1 MPTSPGLPGCG
12 SRTCVEPGNPLKALA
27 MARRRDAAEKEA
39 HPSRVEEVLRR
50 SETQTSISLSGMGL
64 VRVPSAL
71 RHAIKLKV
79 LDLGNNRL
87 SELPDWLNELPALE
101 YIVAR
106 GNPWRTLPPGP
117 AEVMLDPADVLAL
130 PPEAAIER
138 LCMHVGPDDSPDAMI
153 ALLKQPDKL
162 ARLQRLSLGTSETPD
177 ARAPQP
183 LPDVFRAVLD
193 AIHAFNGLRTL
204 DVRGLAL
211 HELPHG
217 IASLQNIRDL
227 SACRIGLKTLP
238 RWLAHLPLE
247 RLDLSSNI
255 LSGLPDWLPEMRRLS
270 TLWLVGNERL
280 KRLPPS
286 VFDMPALK
294 VLGLMECPIREI
306 PSDILRADKLSYL
319 AIDEVRLES
328 PPPEVATQG
337 LDAIRDYWRQRDEAG
352 IDYLCE
358 AKLIILG
365 EGGAGKSTLVRK
377 ILDPTCA
384 VDPQEMSTEGID
396 VARYQFPTTIRP
408 RASQGAADGSANATP
423 PQALQRDFQVN
434 IWDFGGQEI
443 YHATHQ
449 FFLTRRSVYLLV
461 CDDRKEDT
469 DFAYWLQAVEA
480 LSDGSPLLIIQN
492 EKQDRSRDIG
502 LADLRGRFANL
513 RGAWATNLA
522 SNRGLPEV
530 LHAIRRELESLPHVG
545 TPLPATWKRVRQALE
560 QDPRDTLGLNEYL
573 DLCEQHGFNRRD
585 DKLMLSQYLH
595 DLGICLHFQDD
606 AVLKH
611 TIVLKPSWG
620 TDAVYRVLDD
630 PTVKAARGRFSRAD
644 LSRIWCE
651 AQYQGMQD
659 ELLRLMAKFQLCYAL
674 DAGEQRWMAPQL
686 LSADRPAYDWPAT
699 GSLVVSWRYDFM
711 PKGLLTRFI
720 VAQHHLMADGAP
732 VWRAGVVLSRDGT
745 RAEVVED
752 YARRRIVVRVQG
764 DDARGLL
771 AIVDD
776 RIQQLNQAFPR
787 LKVQRWLPC
796 PCAECRAKP
805 EPEAFALDKLTKMA
819 LRDQDIQCHESGEM
833 VSATELLREVLPSVL
848 QKAATLRTDLFFT
861 DRGVDV
867 AAGAAALAERPSRA
881 TPAESPKPAPAAPT
895 TPEVLVSY
903 ASSPDTKALVAQ
915 LDQHFSSAGIRLLVD
930 RKDVRYKDSIGQ
942 FMQRIANARCVVVIV
957 SKKYLQSE
965 YCMTEL
971 VGLLKADNLR
981 ERIFPI
987 VLDDAQLYRAASC
1000 VAYVAHWEKEIA
1012 DLDAELKRVR
1022 GDNLARL
1029 QAKLTEY
1036 SEFRRLF
1043 DDLSDTLRDM
1053 HALSP
1058 EEHAESG
1065 YAALLAAVRAQ
1076 LGLA

>member
-1 MPTSPGLPGCG
+1 
-12 SRTCVEPGNPLKALA
+12 
-27 MARRRDAAEKEA
+27 MARRRDTAEDEPY
-39 HPSRVEEVLRR
+39 PSRVDEVLRR
-50 SETQTSISLSGMGL
+50 SENRTDISLAGMGL

-71 RHAIKLKV
+71 RHAVKLES
-79 LDLGNNRL
+79 LDISGNRL
-87 SELPDWLNELPALE
+87 SELPDWLNELPALI

-106 GNPWRTLPPGP
+106 GNPLRSLPPGP
-117 AEVMLDPADVLAL
+117 AEVVLDPEDVLAL

-138 LCMHVGPDDSPDAMI
+138 VALILWPDCRPDAI
-153 ALLKQPDKL
+153 QALLMQPEKL
-162 ARLQRLSLGTSETPD
+162 ARLQRLSMGISDTLD
-177 ARAPQP
+177 ARGPQP
-183 LPDVFRAVLD
+183 VLEAFRAVLD
-193 AIHAFNGLRTL
+193 TIHRFAGLQAL
-204 DVRGLAL
+204 NLRGLAL
-211 HELPHG
+211 QELPRG
-217 IASLQNIRDL
+217 IAALQNLREL
-227 SACRIGLKTLP
+227 SATRIGMKTFP

-247 RLDLSSNI
+247 SLDLSFNI
-255 LSGLPDWLPEMRRLS
+255 LGGLPDWLPEMRRLS

-280 KRLPPS
+280 KRLPPAL
-286 VFDMPALK
+286 FDMPALTR
-294 VLGLMECPIREI
+294 LGLWECPIREI
-306 PSDILRADKLSYL
+306 PLDILRASQLSYL
-319 AIDEVRLES
+319 AIDEKRLES

-377 ILDPTCA
+377 ILDPGCA

-408 RASQGAADGSANATP
+408 RAADGTADGNAGTTP

-502 LADLRGRFANL
+502 LADLRGRFASL

-522 SNRGLPEV
+522 SNRGLTTV
-530 LHAIRRELESLPHVG
+530 LDAIRRELESLPHVG

-560 QDPRDTLGLNEYL
+560 QDPRDTIGLDEYL
-573 DLCEQHGFNRRD
+573 ALCDQHGFARRD
-585 DKLMLSQYLH
+585 DKLMLSRYLH

-630 PTVKAARGRFSRAD
+630 PQVKAARGRFSRAD

-651 AQYQGMQD
+651 AKYQGMQD
-659 ELLRLMAKFQLCYAL
+659 ELLHLMTKFQLCYAL
-674 DAGEQRWMAPQL
+674 DDTQQRWMAPQL
-686 LSADRPAYDWPAT
+686 LAADRPAYDWPAT
-699 GSLVVSWRYDFM
+699 GSLVVSWCYDFM

-732 VWRAGVVLSRDGT
+732 LWRAGVVLSRDGSQ
-745 RAEVVED
+745 AEVVED
-752 YARRRIVVRVQG
+752 YPRRPIVVRVQG
-764 DDARGLL
+764 ADARGLL
-771 AIVDD
+771 AIIDD
-776 RIQQLNQAFPR
+776 QIQRLNQSFPR
-787 LKVQRWLPC
+787 LTVQRWLPC
-796 PCAECRAKP
+796 PCAECRTRP
-805 EPEAFALDKLTKMA
+805 EPEAFGLDKLTKMA
-819 LRDQDIQCHESGEM
+819 LRGQAIQCHESGEM

-848 QKAATLRTDLFFT
+848 QKAATLRTDMFFT
-861 DRGVDV
+861 DRGPGHVAEV
-867 AAGAAALAERPSRA
+867 AAEVAALAERPSRA
-881 TPAESPKPAPAAPT
+881 NRAEPPQPAAAAPI

-903 ASSPDTKALVAQ
+903 ASSPETKALVAQ

-930 RKDVRYKDSIGQ
+930 RKDLRYKDSIGQ

-971 VGLLKADNLR
+971 VGLLNADNLR

-1053 HALSP
+1053 NALSP